1 MFESIFSD
9 GSIAAV
15 NFFIALSVA
24 LVCGVIYAFLACCRT
39 RSSVNFAIAAALI
52 PMTVAAVIALVNGN
66 LGIGVAIAGAFGLV
80 RFRSAPGTAREIAV
94 IFIAMAAGLAFGMG
108 YLAYG
113 AIFLLASGVLLFAFG
128 IFASKAGSL
137 RGMEKKV
144 KITIPEALDY
154 TSVFDDIFSE
164 YTEKSELE
172 AVKTTNMG
180 SMFRLTYRVILK
192 NAECE
197 KPMLDAIRTRNGN
210 LEIQCS
216 RADINESEL

>member
-1 MFESIFSD
+1 
-9 GSIAAV
+9 
-15 NFFIALSVA
+15 
-24 LVCGVIYAFLACCRT
+24 
-39 RSSVNFAIAAALI
+39 
-52 PMTVAAVIALVNGN
+52 
-66 LGIGVAIAGAFGLV
+66 
-80 RFRSAPGTAREIAV
+80 
-94 IFIAMAAGLAFGMG
+94 MAAGLAFGMG

-113 AIFLLASGVLLFAFG
+113 AIFLLASGALLYAFG
-128 IFASKAGSL
+128 IFVAKADSL

-144 KITIPEALDY
+144 KVTIPEALDY

-172 AVKTTNMG
+172 TVKSTNMG
-180 SMFRLTYRVILK
+180 SMFRLTYRVTLK

-197 KPMLDAIRTRNGN
+197 KPMIDAIRTRNGN

>member
-9 GSIAAV
+9 GNIAAV
-15 NFFIALSVA
+15 SFFIALSVA
-24 LVCGVIYAFLACCRT
+24 LVCGIIYAFLACRNS
-39 RSSVNFAIAAALI
+39 RSSMNFAIATALI

-66 LGIGVAIAGAFGLV
+66 LGVGVAIAGAFGLV

-113 AIFLLASGVLLFAFG
+113 AIFLLASGALLYAFG
-128 IFASKAGSL
+128 IFVAKADSL
-137 RGMEKKV
+137 RVEKKV
-144 KITIPEALDY
+144 KVTIPEALDY

-172 AVKTTNMG
+172 TVKSTNMG
-180 SMFRLTYRVILK
+180 SMFRLTYRVTLK

-197 KPMLDAIRTRNGN
+197 KPMIDAIRTRNGN

>member
-15 NFFIALSVA
+15 SFFIALSAA
-24 LVCGVIYAFLACCRT
+24 LVCGVIYAFLACHNS
-39 RSSVNFAIAAALI
+39 RSSMNFAIATALI
-52 PMTVAAVIALVNGN
+52 PMTVAAVISLVNGN
-66 LGIGVAIAGAFGLV
+66 LGVGVAIAGAFGLV

-128 IFASKAGSL
+128 IFAAKAGSL

-144 KITIPEALDY
+144 KVTIPEVLDY

-172 AVKTTNMG
+172 TVKSTNMG
-180 SMFRLTYRVILK
+180 SMFRLTYRVTLK
-192 NAECE
+192 NAVCE
-197 KPMLDAIRTRNGN
+197 KPMIDAIRTRNGN

-216 RADINESEL
+216 RADINESNL

>member
-9 GSIAAV
+9 GNIAAV
-15 NFFIALSVA
+15 SFFIALSVA
-24 LVCGVIYAFLACCRT
+24 LVCGIIYAFLACRNS
-39 RSSVNFAIAAALI
+39 RSSMNFAIATALI

-66 LGIGVAIAGAFGLV
+66 LGVGVAIAGAFGLV

-113 AIFLLASGVLLFAFG
+113 AIFLLASGVLPYAFG
-128 IFASKAGSL
+128 ILAAKENRL

-144 KITIPEALDY
+144 KVTIPEALDY

-172 AVKTTNMG
+172 TVKSTNMG
-180 SMFRLTYRVILK
+180 SMFRLTYRVTLK
-192 NAECE
+192 NTECE
-197 KPMLDAIRTRNGN
+197 KPMIDAIRTRNGN